1 MNMSIRL
8 LSTLVFLSLAVTA
21 AAQSP
26 VAKLELYPIFGGSNE
41 VRIGARMTPQ
51 MTVMSI
57 EAVSV
62 AVAYDPSILGVNA
75 NTTISNRYFQQS
87 NWDNGSN
94 AEWDVDGINPD
105 VAVYAEYHPNF
116 GSQSISRGAP
126 PTLCQFVFFPK
137 SSSSGCADFTVY
149 ANNATA
155 ALTYYFEYQVS
166 AQQNFDPVINIVCM
180 PYPVELSSFTA
191 AQQGQAIA
199 VRWTTESETNNH
211 GFHIERLDI
220 ADGAGDWT
228 ELGFVE
234 GEGDSPAGRQYIFFD
249 QDIPHDGDYAYR
261 LKQVDFDGTSK
272 YTDAVIVHYVDA
284 PHQFALRQNYPNPVS
299 LSAGAVTHVGYDVA
313 ERSSVRVTVS
323 NLLGQQ
329 VAVIAEHSLDAGS
342 YTADWAPTGVPAGTY
357 IVTMSAQSMES
368 GRAEVLHQ
376 RIQVIR

>member
-1 MNMSIRL
+1 MRL
-8 LSTLVFLSLAVTA
+8 LLLLLFLGFAATA

-26 VAKLELYPIFGGSNE
+26 PASLELYPITGSSTE
-41 VRIGARMTPQ
+41 VRIGARMAPQ
-51 MTVMSI
+51 LTVMNI

-62 AVAYDPSILGVNA
+62 AVAYDPSLLSVNA
-75 NTTISNRYFQQS
+75 NTSIVNRHFSQYG
-87 NWDNGSN
+87 WDNGSN
-94 AEWDVDGINPD
+94 AEWDNDGINPD
-105 VAVYAEYHPNF
+105 VAVYAEYHPTF
-116 GSQSISRGAP
+116 GSQAIFRGAP

-166 AQQNFDPVINIVCM
+166 TQQNFSPVTNIVCM
-180 PYPVELSSFTA
+180 PYPVELSLFTA
-191 AQQGQAIA
+191 AQQGRAIA
-199 VRWTTESETNNH
+199 VRWATESESNNH
-211 GFHIERLDI
+211 GFHIERRDL
-220 ADGAGDWT
+220 ADAAGDWA

-249 QDIPHDGDYAYR
+249 QDLPHDGDFAYR

-284 PHQFALRQNYPNPVS
+284 PLQFALRQNYPNPVS
-299 LSAGAVTHVGYDVA
+299 LSDGAATHVGYDVA
-313 ERSSVRVTVS
+313 ESSDVRLTVT

-329 VAVIAEHSLDAGS
+329 VALLAENIFDAGS
-342 YTADWAPTGVPAGTY
+342 YTVDWRPAGVPAGTY
-357 IVTMSAQSMES
+357 IVTMTARATES